1 MLVYARPGAKIT
13 AIAGLHGGRLKV
25 ALAAPPVD
33 GKANE
38 LLLDFLAGALRVPRR
53 HVLLQNGAAS
63 REKTVRIAASDAHDV
78 ARTLL
83 AGGVKVQNRN

>member
-1 MLVYARPGAKIT
+1 VLVYARPGAKIT
-13 AIAGLHGGRLKV
+13 AIAGLHDGRLKV

-38 LLLDFLAGALRVPRR
+38 LLLDFLAALLRVPRR

-63 REKTVRIAASDAHDV
+63 REKTVRIEASDANDV
-78 ARTLL
+78 AQTLL
-83 AGGVKVQNRN
+83 ASGVKEQKRN